1 MDTTR
6 GDNLGGGLVSLA
18 ARAEELTRCLYY
30 RTVDPHGA
38 PVAGD
43 PGELSLLLGH
53 LRSLTDNV
61 ARTLPGLGGWL
72 EDRALTGELGP
83 PQGFEALT
91 QALVE
96 VSSALS
102 CARESAARLG
112 RQLDIAENVCR
123 TLDTA

>member
-18 ARAEELTRCLYY
+18 TRAEELTRCLYY
-30 RTVDPHGA
+30 RTVDPHGGPA
-38 PVAGD
+38 VGD
-43 PGELSLLLGH
+43 PEELSTLLGH

-72 EDRALTGELGP
+72 EERLLAGELGTERE
-83 PQGFEALT
+83 FEALT
-91 QALVE
+91 QSLVE
-96 VSSALS
+96 VTSALA

-112 RQLDIAENVCR
+112 RQLDIAENASR
-123 TLDTA
+123 TLSAS